1 MLRVP
6 LSVLVAVVAGLFT
19 FASPAVVDMAESEY
33 STFLSMHDLLHP
45 SDLEKREPHRIYIR
59 KTFWDNDSRILRVDA
74 GTNQGKGALMIVEGL
89 PGSEWLTA
97 FSITDVDGASFE
109 LPVPEKEAVPCRVIV
124 RSGSAVSVSVVK
136 NSPTACDRSEASGAL
151 VMASL

>member
-1 MLRVP
+1 MFKAP
-6 LSVLVAVVAGLFT
+6 LPVLVAAVAGLCF
-19 FASPAVVDMAESEY
+19 FGLPKAVDTAENEY
-33 STFLSMHDLLHP
+33 SAFLTMHDLLHP

-124 RSGSAVSVSVVK
+124 RSGSAVSVSVVE
-136 NSPTACDRSEASGAL
+136 NSPTACDRPEASSAL

>member
-1 MLRVP
+1 MLKVP
-6 LSVLVAVVAGLFT
+6 SSVLVAMVAGLCVL
-19 FASPAVVDMAESEY
+19 ASPVVVDTAESEF

-59 KTFWDNDSRILRVDA
+59 KTFWDNDNRILRVDA
-74 GTNQGKGALMIVEGL
+74 GTNQGKGALVIVEGL

-97 FSITDVDGASFE
+97 FSISGVDGASFK
-109 LPVPEKEAVPCRVIV
+109 LPVPEKEAVPCKVVV
-124 RSGSAVSVSVVK
+124 RSGTAVSISVVE
-136 NSPTACDRSEASGAL
+136 NSPTACDRPDASGAL

>member
-1 MLRVP
+1 MLRAP
-6 LSVLVAVVAGLFT
+6 LSVLVAVVAGLCV
-19 FASPAVVDMAESEY
+19 FASPVVVDKAESEF
-33 STFLSMHDLLHP
+33 STFLSMHDVLHP

-97 FSITDVDGASFE
+97 FSITGVDGASFE
-109 LPVPEKEAVPCRVIV
+109 LPVPMKEAVPCKVVV
-124 RSGSAVSVSVVK
+124 RSGTAVSVSAVE
-136 NSPTACDRSEASGAL
+136 NSPTGCDRPEESGAL